1 MTDSLRASTAGL
13 ALVDKARQ
21 RRGWTKTSTACW
33 WQDAHTSKATLR
45 RFWQKERIQR
55 QIFIALCAAVG
66 IEDWQAIVDWTD
78 TQPSEFLEQEEKET
92 TALLEL
98 DWLEAP
104 DIEQFYGRQ
113 AELAQLE
120 QWVVNDRGKLVAIG
134 GMAGVGKTALALAL
148 ADRIQ
153 SNFES
158 VIWKSLYTAPS
169 LLSLLDNLL
178 YTFKHPCPDTLQTR
192 MAQLL
197 HCLQQHRCLLI
208 LDGLDTISRSKKDI
222 SEYDQFIQ
230 KLGSSR
236 HQSCIL
242 ITSRE
247 PIETINLNA
256 QRTYSLTLKG
266 LLIQDAVALCQAQG
280 FTGKELGLA
289 AFIRLY
295 RGHPLALKLAIPM
308 IQTVFGNNLAA
319 FLSQNT
325 IVIGDRLQAI
335 LQKQLD
341 HLTELERD
349 LLYWL
354 AIWQEPVSF
363 SRLQTHLLASAD
375 LATVLAALTTL
386 DRRSLLEKWVTTEGT
401 AFGLQPL
408 IMKGVGDR
416 LVCSVVEELKQ
427 VIQSQDLAHFKQFR
441 THALLRPGTDDIA
454 GDRLLNQL
462 REQLLQHYG
471 AALPHTLDQ
480 IGLLLQDQPVSV
492 VGYMGWNLSCCF
504 NLMAAKPHAAS

>member
-1 MTDSLRASTAGL
+1 
-13 ALVDKARQ
+13 
-21 RRGWTKTSTACW
+21 
-33 WQDAHTSKATLR
+33 
-45 RFWQKERIQR
+45 
-55 QIFIALCAAVG
+55 
-66 IEDWQAIVDWTD
+66 
-78 TQPSEFLEQEEKET
+78 
-92 TALLEL
+92 
-98 DWLEAP
+98 
-104 DIEQFYGRQ
+104 
-113 AELAQLE
+113 
-120 QWVVNDRGKLVAIG
+120 
-134 GMAGVGKTALALAL
+134 
-148 ADRIQ
+148 
-153 SNFES
+153 
-158 VIWKSLYTAPS
+158 
-169 LLSLLDNLL
+169 LLSLLDSLL
-178 YTFKHPCPDTLQTR
+178 DVFKQPCPDTLRTGIT
-192 MAQLL
+192 QLL

-208 LDGLDTISRSKKDI
+208 LDGLDTPLQQQKDE
-222 SEYDQFIQ
+222 SEYDQLIQ
-230 KLGSSR
+230 QLGQSR

-247 PIETINLNA
+247 PIETINLNT
-256 QRTYSLTLKG
+256 QRTYSFTLKG
-266 LLIQDAVALCQAQG
+266 LSIQDAVALCQAQG
-280 FTGKELGLA
+280 FTGKELGLT

-295 RGHPLALKLAIPM
+295 RGHPLALKLALPM

-325 IVIGDRLQAI
+325 IVVGDRLQAI

-341 HLTELERD
+341 HLTDLERD

-363 SRLQTHLLASAD
+363 SRLQTHWLPSTD

-408 IMKGVGDR
+408 IMKGVADR
-416 LVCSVVEELKQ
+416 LVRSVVEELKQ
-427 VIQSQDLAHFKQFR
+427 VVQSQDLAHFKQFR

-471 AALPHTLDQ
+471 AALPHTLNQ
-480 IGLLLQDQPVSV
+480 IRLLLQDQPVSV
-492 VGYMGWNLSCCF
+492 MGYMGWNLSCCF